1 MDNDK
6 KPPFEKDVQVYDSSS
21 KKPSRARRDVQVKK
35 EEVDASAL
43 TRVDMPT
50 ITEDIIIPERRAQ
63 KAPPVPQKNTQAPSA
78 EDLKVAFLEE
88 GDDEIDNTGKN
99 MLSALGKSFVYLV
112 FVLSSAII
120 ISYFAITMVNDLF
133 AFVKN
138 DKEVKIVVD
147 DSTTFKSLASDL
159 EKAGVVKYPTALRIY
174 NSFKNRDSKSPQK
187 LATGEYVISSNL
199 NYDEIIYTFIKKAPP
214 RQIVRITFP
223 EGVTSDE
230 IIDLF
235 LENGVGTRE
244 GFENAI
250 SSSLHYDMDYEF
262 LKDLQETEKAGGFHN
277 GRKYVLEG
285 YLYPDTYDFYTD
297 STEINAVAK
306 LLATFNKRF
315 EEAYYERCRELNM
328 SVDEVINLASIIQKE
343 TKWEAEYETVSSL
356 YHNRLNNPSSFPRLQ
371 CDSTY
376 LYAYPERRANLTLDE
391 MKASTNP
398 YSTYSH
404 DGLPPSAICSPS
416 LNAII
421 AAMYPN
427 STDINGVKRTYYYMV
442 ARKNGY
448 HYFATDSATH
458 QNNITR
464 AAREED

>member
-1 MDNDK
+1 MDNNK
-6 KPPFEKDVQVYDSSS
+6 KEPFEKDVQVYDSSS
-21 KKPSRARRDVQVKK
+21 KKPVRARRDVQTKK
-35 EEVDASAL
+35 EEVDNSAL

-50 ITEDIIIPERRAQ
+50 ITEDIIIPERRA
-63 KAPPVPQKNTQAPSA
+63 KKTPSSPVKKTSEPS
-78 EDLKVAFLEE
+78 EDLRVAFLEE
-88 GDDEIDNTGKN
+88 GEDEEGDTGKN
-99 MLSALGKSFVYLV
+99 MLSALGKSFIYLI
-112 FVLSSAII
+112 FVLCSSII
-120 ISYFAITMVNDLF
+120 VSYFAITMINDLF
-133 AFVKN
+133 AFVKDDN
-138 DKEVKIVVD
+138 EVKIVVD
-147 DSTTFKSLASDL
+147 DETTFKSLASDL

-174 NSFKNRDSKSPQK
+174 NSFKNRDATSPQE
-187 LATGEYVISSNL
+187 LEVGEHVISSNL
-199 NYDEIIYTFIKKAPP
+199 NYDEIIYTFMKKAPP
-214 RQIVRITFP
+214 REIVRITFP
-223 EGVTSDE
+223 EGITADE

-235 LENGVGTRE
+235 LENGIGTRE
-244 GFENAI
+244 GFEEAI
-250 SSSLHYDMDYEF
+250 SSSLHYDMDYKF
-262 LKDLQETEKAGGFHN
+262 LKDLQETEKAGEFRD
-277 GRKYVLEG
+277 GRRFVLEG

-315 EEAYYERCRELNM
+315 EDAYYERCEELGM
-328 SVDEVINLASIIQKE
+328 SVDEVVNLASIIQKE

-391 MKASTNP
+391 MKASENP

-421 AAMYPN
+421 SAMYPN
-427 STDINGVKRTYYYMV
+427 STDINGVKHTYYYMV

-448 HYFATDSATH
+448 HYFATDSNTH
-458 QNNITR
+458 QNNIAR
-464 AAREED
+464 AAKEAE